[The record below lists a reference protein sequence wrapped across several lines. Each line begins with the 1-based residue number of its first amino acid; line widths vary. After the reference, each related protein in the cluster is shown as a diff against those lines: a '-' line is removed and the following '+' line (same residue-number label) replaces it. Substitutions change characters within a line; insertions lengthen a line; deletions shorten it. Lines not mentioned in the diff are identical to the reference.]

1 MLKISELVLNVKK
14 ENLLSIGELT
24 IGSGELVNLIGPN
37 QSGKSLLFKAIHGE
51 YFSFSGEINIKEKPA
66 IFYKKRKQTVLVE
79 NQSHLLYDETVWNNI
94 ILPFTKLNSHM
105 KMKISELCIIA
116 EIDEKLKMKV
126 RTLSFSEQKF
136 VEIIRAVAQ
145 LPYIVLIDDIDNFFD
160 EINFAKALEII
171 NFAIISGSSVF
182 ISSKKRLLGVDNIR
196 KIQDCNVVKL

>member
-1 MLKISELVLNVKK
+1 MLRISDLVLNIKK

-24 IGSGELVNLIGPN
+24 IGSGELVNLVGSN
-37 QSGKSLLFKAIHGE
+37 KSGKSLLFKAIHGE
-51 YFSFSGEINIKEKPA
+51 YFSFSGEINIKEKPT

-79 NQSHLLYDETVWNNI
+79 SQSHLLYDESVWNNI
-94 ILPFTKLNSHM
+94 TLPFTKLNSHM

-116 EIDEKLKMKV
+116 GIDEKLKMKI

-136 VEIIRAVAQ
+136 VELIRAVAQ

-160 EINFAKALEII
+160 ETNFTTALEII
-171 NFAIISGSSVF
+171 DFAINSGSSVLV
-182 ISSKKRLLGVDNIR
+182 SSKKRIVSIENVH